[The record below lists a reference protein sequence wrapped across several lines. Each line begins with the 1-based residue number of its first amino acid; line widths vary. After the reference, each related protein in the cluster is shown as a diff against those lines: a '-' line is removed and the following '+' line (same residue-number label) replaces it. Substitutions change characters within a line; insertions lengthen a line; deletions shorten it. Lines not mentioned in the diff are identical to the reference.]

1 MSTRIKIQISR
12 LAIIACVTVFLFG
25 SIGTVVMAQSVTDML
40 PSQKTAMVVA
50 SMDAVQLLAYIALSA
65 IGALVLVIGFYVK
78 TVSSFQKETAVALAS
93 ITAGQAGI
101 ATALHGVAETCNRRA
116 CK

>member
-1 MSTRIKIQISR
+1 MSTRMKIKLSR
-12 LAIIACVTVFLFG
+12 LAIIACLTVFLFG
-25 SIGTVVMAQSVTDML
+25 SIGTIALAQGVVDML

-65 IGALVLVIGFYVK
+65 IGALVVVIGFYVK

-93 ITAGQAGI
+93 ITAGQSSI
-101 ATALHGVAETCNRRA
+101 ASALHGVAETCNRRQ

>member
-1 MSTRIKIQISR
+1 MAVSTRMKIKLSR
-12 LAIIACVTVFLFG
+12 LAVIVCLTVFLFG
-25 SIGTVVMAQSVTDML
+25 SIGTIALAQGVVDML

-65 IGALVLVIGFYVK
+65 IGALVVVIGFYVR

-93 ITAGQAGI
+93 ITA
-101 ATALHGVAETCNRRA
+101 ALHSVAETCNRKQCPR
-116 CK
+116 